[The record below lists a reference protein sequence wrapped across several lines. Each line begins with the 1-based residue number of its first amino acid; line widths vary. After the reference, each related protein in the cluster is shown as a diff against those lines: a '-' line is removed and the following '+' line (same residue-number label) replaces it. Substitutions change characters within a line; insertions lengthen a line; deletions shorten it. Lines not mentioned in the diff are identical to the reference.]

1 MTSYSFFIDESGDT
15 SIEITKKGVS
25 RWYVLVSLMVERNQ
39 EANVCNEAKIISK
52 RCFSGAEIKS
62 SKVGNN
68 VKRRRRI
75 LTLISK
81 LNIKYYAF
89 AVDKQRIY
97 ADCGLQ
103 HKPSFYKFLNGM
115 LFQRIT
121 TASHN
126 PNITIDNH
134 GRSDFMESFKKYT
147 KKKLNLPLLSD
158 HIFSYVDSSE
168 NYLVQLADFIAG
180 TIARRLEGKES
191 ENLTEIVKDKQIHLH
206 YWPPIISKYD
216 DLSILDSTDKFNQIV
231 QEQSV
236 RIAENYIHKFIES
249 LDTETQ
255 LKVQAL
261 NFLLQRFAEDP
272 NEYIYSDTIIKHL
285 DDVGFSGLSR
295 QSLRSGVVAPLRD
308 EGVVIASCS
317 KKGYKIPYNTNDM
330 HQFVKTV
337 DGVVVPYIAR
347 LDAAREIMLIASGG
361 EYDIVSSKQF
371 PSLTNYLDSS
381 QTIP

>member
-15 SIEITKKGVS
+15 SIEIAKKGVS
-25 RWYVLVSLMVERNQ
+25 RWYVLVALIVEKDQ
-39 EANVCNEAKIISK
+39 EANVCNEAQIISEK
-52 RCFSGAEIKS
+52 CFSGAEIKS

-68 VKRRRRI
+68 TNRRCRI
-75 LTLISK
+75 LTHISN
-81 LNIKYYAF
+81 LDIKYYAF
-89 AVDKQRIY
+89 AVDKKRIY
-97 ADCGLQ
+97 ANCGLRQ
-103 HKPSFYKFLNGM
+103 KTSFYKYLNGS
-115 LFQRIT
+115 LFQRII

-126 PNITIDNH
+126 PKITIDNH
-134 GRSDFMESFKKYT
+134 GRSDFMESFKAYT
-147 KKKLNLPLLSD
+147 KKKFNLPLLSEN
-158 HIFSYVDSSE
+158 IFSYVESSE

-180 TIARRLEGKES
+180 TIARRLEGKDS
-191 ENLTEIVKDKQIHLH
+191 ENFTEILKSKQIHLH
-206 YWPPIISKYD
+206 YWPPIVSKPD
-216 DLSILDSTDKFNQIV
+216 DISILDRSEKFNQIV

-255 LKVQAL
+255 LKVQTL
-261 NFLLQRFAEDP
+261 SYLLQRFSEDP
-272 NEYIYSDTIIKHL
+272 NEYIYSDTIIQYL
-285 DDVGFSGLSR
+285 NEIGFSGLSR

-361 EYDIVSSKQF
+361 EYDIVASEQF